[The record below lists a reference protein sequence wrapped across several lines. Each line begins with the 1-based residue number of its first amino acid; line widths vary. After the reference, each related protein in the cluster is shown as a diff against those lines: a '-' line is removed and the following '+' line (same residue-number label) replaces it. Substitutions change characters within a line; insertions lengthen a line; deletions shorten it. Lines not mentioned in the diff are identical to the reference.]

1 MTAKSLVKVAR
12 LSMRQYRPNGN
23 SPSPAWVIGTDYSD
37 WLVELHI
44 RHDAMETQLT
54 LYLVMDGEYFE
65 VVTSDELKERKETAQ
80 QHGQTYANEFVHSVS
95 KHDGLLRVK
104 DELVARWT
112 ALQYIVSPTYTI

>member
-1 MTAKSLVKVAR
+1 MTKNLVKFAR

-23 SPSPAWVIGTDYSD
+23 SPSPAWVLGADYND

-44 RHDAMETQLT
+44 RYDAMETEFT

-65 VVTSDELKERKETAQ
+65 VVTSDELKERQEIAK
-80 QHGQTYANEFVHSVS
+80 QHDDVYKSDQVHAVS
-95 KHDGLLRVK
+95 KHDGLWRVK